1 MARTCASGASGIK
14 DVTDLMGG
22 ALLAWVFIMPLV
34 FYVLA
39 MMLWGIQRV
48 LMGRARMDQVRIV
61 LFWSFL
67 HPSHLCSCTDWCVG
81 LSGQVRHKIS

>member
-1 MARTCASGASGIK
+1 MARTCPSGASGIK

-22 ALLAWVFIMPLV
+22 ALLAWIFIMPLV

-61 LFWSFL
+61 LFWSFFALPFMFL
-67 HPSHLCSCTDWCVG
+67 HG
-81 LSGQVRHKIS
+81 LVRGFIGAGAAKIS